1 MARTLPLPPA
11 GFDEL
16 PVEEKL
22 DYVQSLWDR
31 IAAHPEDLPV
41 PEWHQRVIEERLAAH
56 RADPAAGTALGQGRE
71 EVTEN
76 TEKGGRDKSRLDT
89 LKYLYGHR

>member
-41 PEWHQRVIEERLAAH
+41 PLWHQRVIEERLAAH
-56 RADPAAGTALGQGRE
+56 RADPAAARPWEQVRE
-71 EVTEN
+71 EVTA
-76 TEKGGRDKSRLDT
+76 KLKDYRL
-89 LKYLYGHR
+89 RRE